1 MPLHPAG
8 LASGAPWS
16 RRATIGAAGALAL
29 LAAVIRALARPGRP
43 MWFDE
48 AVTLDL
54 ARAPS
59 QLLHEALTHGEA
71 NGGLFTLLVRAA
83 LLLGDGVGADELL
96 VARLVSTVAGV
107 LAVPA
112 LFLAARRLVGDRPA
126 LLAALL
132 LAASRTHVHYS
143 LEARGYSLA
152 VLLVIL
158 STWSLVALLDGA
170 GPGMALTF
178 GLLAG
183 LATWTH
189 LFGALVLA
197 AQAGAAVLHP
207 AVRGPT
213 GAPGSPA
220 VRRDLA
226 IGLLVAVI
234 GSATVALLAVRG
246 DVGQVTWIPVLSW
259 PQVAATLVTLA
270 GHARALFL
278 PAVAGLVVV
287 AATARRGGDL
297 AFGPALAAAWF
308 LVPLGLA
315 VAISAVKPLL
325 VPRYLLVAQPGFLLL
340 VALGLCALRRPRLI
354 ALAAL
359 LALAL
364 EGRELLIRPRTRDP
378 LWQPIDEVAARLI
391 EVSRPGDALVV
402 NHRALARSL
411 DREFRRLGRGPGPER
426 VAPPPGQSSV
436 SSTAASLESLLAGR
450 TGALFVLFA
459 EQPDAAAGRAAFA
472 RTGRITVDEDRG
484 GIRLLRLER

>member
-1 MPLHPAG
+1 M
-8 LASGAPWS
+8 
-16 RRATIGAAGALAL
+16 T
-29 LAAVIRALARPGRP
+29 
-43 MWFDE
+43 
-48 AVTLDL
+48 
-54 ARAPS
+54 
-59 QLLHEALTHGEA
+59 
-71 NGGLFTLLVRAA
+71 
-83 LLLGDGVGADELL
+83 
-96 VARLVSTVAGV
+96 
-107 LAVPA
+107 
-112 LFLAARRLVGDRPA
+112 
-126 LLAALL
+126 
-132 LAASRTHVHYS
+132 
-143 LEARGYSLA
+143 
-152 VLLVIL
+152 
-158 STWSLVALLDGA
+158 
-170 GPGMALTF
+170 
-178 GLLAG
+178 
-183 LATWTH
+183 
-189 LFGALVLA
+189 
-197 AQAGAAVLHP
+197 
-207 AVRGPT
+207 
-213 GAPGSPA
+213 
-220 VRRDLA
+220 
-226 IGLLVAVI
+226 

-259 PQVAATLVTLA
+259 PQVASTLVALA

-287 AATARRGGDL
+287 AATARRRGDL
-297 AFGPALAAAWF
+297 AFGPALAAAWL

-315 VAISAVKPLL
+315 VAISTVKPLL

-364 EGRELLIRPRTRDP
+364 EGRELLLRPRTSDP
-378 LWQPIDEVAARLI
+378 PWQPIDEVAARLI

-402 NHRALARSL
+402 NHPALARSL

-426 VAPPPGQSSV
+426 VAPPPGQSSA